1 MGLASY
7 FKYCQ
12 KRTDIFCY
20 FYFEIV
26 HRHIQISPPNP
37 VISWFNN
44 GIQMNITLGG
54 SLKLNKTLFFFSPN
68 WGLWWQWQKCWPNI
82 NKSTLRWFQI
92 LPLWIHMPC
101 RTCKYL
107 QSNFFFKLWF
117 IVLIFLTWCSIIMI
131 FLFDPITLVMT
142 KILTYLLWWLLN
154 NNNCVFSISIFQYRT
169 DLLYIHTYHVFNK
182 RKSFFLLVYDKH

>member
-1 MGLASY
+1 MNL
-7 FKYCQ
+7 
-12 KRTDIFCY
+12 IFEY
-20 FYFEIV
+20 
-26 HRHIQISPPNP
+26 
-37 VISWFNN
+37 
-44 GIQMNITLGG
+44 
-54 SLKLNKTLFFFSPN
+54 LFTIKPCFFSPN

-107 QSNFFFKLWF
+107 QSNFFFFKLWI

-142 KILTYLLWWLLN
+142 KILTHLLWWLLN
-154 NNNCVFSISIFQYRT
+154 NNNCFFYIHFSIPNRPTIYT
-169 DLLYIHTYHVFNK
+169 YLLRIQ
-182 RKSFFLLVYDKH
+182 